1 MLDNTGHF
9 DKEVDMTQKNIVS
22 QRNVYLFFEN
32 FAAWTTKWAGS
43 TKALI
48 TAMSAI
54 VIWLICGP
62 IFRYSDTWQLV
73 INTSTTIITFV
84 MVFLLQRAH
93 NKESLALQ
101 VKLNE
106 LIASQ
111 KGASNRMI
119 NIEHLTEAEIVEIHK
134 LYDAVAES
142 SHREGNISKKTSI
155 ESAMTMIKL

>member
-1 MLDNTGHF
+1 
-9 DKEVDMTQKNIVS
+9 
-22 QRNVYLFFEN
+22 
-32 FAAWTTKWAGS
+32 
-43 TKALI
+43 
-48 TAMSAI
+48 MSAI

-62 IFRYSDTWQLV
+62 LFRYSDTWQLA
-73 INTSTTIITFV
+73 INTSTTIITFI

-119 NIEHLTEAEIVEIHK
+119 NIEHLTEAEIVEIHN
-134 LYDAVAES
+134 LYDTVAES

-155 ESAMTMIKL
+155 ESVRVKLHK